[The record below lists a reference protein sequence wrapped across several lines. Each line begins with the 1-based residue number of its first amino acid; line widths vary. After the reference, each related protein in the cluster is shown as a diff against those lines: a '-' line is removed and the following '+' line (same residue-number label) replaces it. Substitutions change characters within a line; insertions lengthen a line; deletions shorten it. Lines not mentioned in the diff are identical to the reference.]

1 MKKMKEIL
9 NIVAMSLILFCV
21 QFKINGQQSE
31 MAWFKTI
38 SSNDFASTPGF
49 VIDTVGKAY
58 LPILFF
64 DEIYLETDGGIDT
77 IKSWGGGNA
86 VIAKVTAET
95 GDITD
100 YISLAS
106 KEHLVITDLGLID
119 NTIVTTGVMLDS
131 VFARNKSTTT
141 YQYIGGQ
148 QGKQVGFIFKLTS
161 SLEIIDFI
169 ALEPEWIVSGIDFMR
184 INENRILA
192 SGTYVKDTTSGLE
205 NFLFMN
211 WQDIQFKINAGDHAN
226 IVINSLDYFNEK
238 IIVSGYFSDSIFA
251 SDTIIYNSSGNDA
264 FMAVVDTLQENPFNS
279 AKIWQGLQ
287 NSVAADLAV
296 FQNYLYVAI
305 NFSDTLYI
313 GPGITVTGRGGN
325 DALLLKYDSLLNI
338 ESVYQIGGSYSD
350 RIDRLFVTGDKL
362 YILCNIGS
370 NDCEII
376 LNNLSV
382 LDIENYNNWYLH
394 ALLCLNDTSGVQK
407 IWTAKEGSL
416 GKIVGV
422 NKLNGSET
430 IISGLFNQPVVIDSV
445 QFNNAGIQDIYL
457 LRIDDECLNHLKNS
471 EAIYYF
477 CEGDSV
483 YVRGAAIDSSG
494 DIIINQQPDSGFY
507 IKSPRKYNVRDKKHC
522 DCEPSYSISFEW
534 INISGQDSSMKESD
548 LRIDQVIYLSEE
560 SSFRIVYQGSCNNSF
575 NNRFEHIELQ
585 PNPTNGNT
593 TLIIIAPGYGEIEV
607 KILNLQGSLI
617 ENLNYNLN
625 EGSNRINLLTENFQ
639 RGTYII
645 RIKLTGNNLNMQR
658 NFKLFKV

>member
-192 SGTYVKDTTSGLE
+192 
-205 NFLFMN
+205 
-211 WQDIQFKINAGDHAN
+211 
-226 IVINSLDYFNEK
+226 
-238 IIVSGYFSDSIFA
+238 
-251 SDTIIYNSSGNDA
+251 
-264 FMAVVDTLQENPFNS
+264 
-279 AKIWQGLQ
+279 
-287 NSVAADLAV
+287 
-296 FQNYLYVAI
+296 
-305 NFSDTLYI
+305 
-313 GPGITVTGRGGN
+313 
-325 DALLLKYDSLLNI
+325 
-338 ESVYQIGGSYSD
+338 
-350 RIDRLFVTGDKL
+350 
-362 YILCNIGS
+362 
-370 NDCEII
+370 
-376 LNNLSV
+376 
-382 LDIENYNNWYLH
+382 
-394 ALLCLNDTSGVQK
+394 
-407 IWTAKEGSL
+407 
-416 GKIVGV
+416 
-422 NKLNGSET
+422 
-430 IISGLFNQPVVIDSV
+430 
-445 QFNNAGIQDIYL
+445 
-457 LRIDDECLNHLKNS
+457 
-471 EAIYYF
+471 
-477 CEGDSV
+477 
-483 YVRGAAIDSSG
+483 
-494 DIIINQQPDSGFY
+494 
-507 IKSPRKYNVRDKKHC
+507 
-522 DCEPSYSISFEW
+522 
-534 INISGQDSSMKESD
+534 
-548 LRIDQVIYLSEE
+548 
-560 SSFRIVYQGSCNNSF
+560 
-575 NNRFEHIELQ
+575 
-585 PNPTNGNT
+585 
-593 TLIIIAPGYGEIEV
+593 
-607 KILNLQGSLI
+607 
-617 ENLNYNLN
+617 
-625 EGSNRINLLTENFQ
+625 
-639 RGTYII
+639 
-645 RIKLTGNNLNMQR
+645 
-658 NFKLFKV
+658 